1 MIGETYIR
9 GPLVRT
15 VGIILVGFVLAL
27 LSVFRPEGAS
37 ASTRP
42 NFVLIQ
48 LDDFANLHLDGT
60 WVDSTGQVRPN
71 MPLTSEAM
79 LANGVRFTRYLA
91 PNPIC
96 APSRASLL
104 SGQYADNNGVLAV
117 GGPNGGWDAFRNNE
131 ILDQNLAVWL
141 RNGGYRT
148 MQFGKFM
155 NFYMEPDG
163 YPTQYVPP
171 GWDIWQ
177 ADGNDESTRE
187 YYGYS
192 LNLNGSIGGPFGAAN
207 YGPGTVKDPPGCPEL
222 GVPACNYH
230 TDAVAARA
238 FQAITATPSDTPFF
252 AHIGIHTPHGD
263 SRPPIGPE
271 PAARHYDIAEGTPRP
286 TPVGY
291 DEANVSDKPPWI
303 ESLPR
308 INTRQSSSIREEYVK
323 SVEALQSVD
332 QAVANLIGTLAVTGR
347 LSNTYVF
354 LFSDNGFFHGEHRL
368 VRGKRYPYEP
378 AVRVP
383 MLVRGPGIPKGA
395 RSAELVA
402 NQDIAP
408 TVLSL
413 AGLGSRRS
421 FDGRSMAPFWTDP
434 ARTTRRPVMLSAFGD
449 LSQGTADPLEDE
461 FYRGIRLGPYK
472 YVLHRTGDR
481 ELYDLTRDPDELRN
495 LVKDRRYYKVK
506 AYMARQLEEYRD
518 CAGQSCRA
526 WAPKWPRPTS

>member
-1 MIGETYIR
+1 MLFLG
-9 GPLVRT
+9 V
-15 VGIILVGFVLAL
+15 LVGL
-27 LSVFRPEGAS
+27 LSVFRPEGAA

-60 WVDSTGQVRPN
+60 WIDASGQTRPN
-71 MPLTSEAM
+71 MPRTTEA
-79 LANGVRFTRYLA
+79 LLRNGIRFTRYQT

-104 SGQYADNNGVLAV
+104 SGQYAENNGVLAV
-117 GGPNGGWDAFRNNE
+117 GGPNGGWDAYRSGE
-131 ILDQNLAVWL
+131 IYNQNLATWL
-141 RNGGYRT
+141 QRSGYRT

-163 YPTQYVPP
+163 YPTSVVPP
-171 GWDIWQ
+171 GWDVWE
-177 ADGNDESTRE
+177 ADNNDESTRE
-187 YYGYS
+187 FYGYS

-207 YGPGTVKDPPGCPEL
+207 YGPGTVKDPPGCPDL
-222 GVPACNYH
+222 GLAACNYH

-238 FQAITATPSDTPFF
+238 YGAITATPPETPFL
-252 AHIGIHTPHGD
+252 AHIGLHTPHGD

-271 PAARHYDIAEGTPRP
+271 PAVRHYDTALGTPRP
-286 TPVGY
+286 TPIGY
-291 DEANVSDKPPWI
+291 DERNVNDKPPWI
-303 ESLPR
+303 SSLPR
-308 INTRQSSSIREEYVK
+308 INSRLASSIRGEYTK

-332 QAVANLIGTLAVTGR
+332 EMVANLVGTLAVTGR
-347 LSNTYVF
+347 LASTYIF

-383 MLVRGPGIPKGA
+383 MVVRGPGIRKGT

-413 AGLGSRRS
+413 AGVKPGRKV
-421 FDGRSMAPFWTDP
+421 DGRSMAPFWRDP
-434 ARTTRRPVMLSAFGD
+434 ARTTRRPILLSAFGD
-449 LSQGTADPLEDE
+449 LSQGTADPLEEE

-472 YVLHRTGDR
+472 YVAHRTGDF
-481 ELYDLTRDPDELRN
+481 ELYDLSRDPHELEN
-495 LVKDRRYYKVK
+495 VITDRRYRKV
-506 AYMARQLEEYRD
+506 ATYMSAQLEAYRD
-518 CAGQSCRA
+518 CSGAACRA
-526 WAPKWPRPTS
+526 WAPKWPRPGR